1 MAPTRCWA
9 TGAGRNLA
17 LSMPNV
23 EELYRNYGILAD
35 ATEQVGQH
43 KDAYQVILDGAKGGT
58 KEKRLAAQ
66 FIPKFFKHFPE
77 LADSAINAQLDL
89 CEDEDVSIG
98 HQAIKELPQ
107 FATGE
112 NLPRVADNTD
122 PASADR

>member
-1 MAPTRCWA
+1 MPT
-9 TGAGRNLA
+9 
-17 LSMPNV
+17 V

-43 KDAYQVILDGAKGGT
+43 KDAYQVILDGVKGGT

-89 CEDEDVSIG
+89 CEDEDVSTSAFFSIVMSLIYLNSTTHWIAG
-98 HQAIKELPQ
+98 DIPLNRLLPS
-107 FATGE
+107 AK
-112 NLPRVADNTD
+112 NLMFFIPLYV
-122 PASADR
+122 